1 MVGGG
6 QGDNQDLQH
15 DIYKDFKRK
24 ILDITTNKT
33 IRLVIFQIFSQF
45 ALLYIISYKYS
56 LMIRYGIYKIILV
69 SI

>member
-6 QGDNQDLQH
+6 GGQGDGDDNQDLQH

-33 IRLVIFQIFSQF
+33 IRLVIFQIFS
-45 ALLYIISYKYS
+45 
-56 LMIRYGIYKIILV
+56 
-69 SI
+69 